1 VLLVASAASLM
12 LACASEDNVTVGLN
26 AACTRTKDCQP
37 GLACTGGVCTPEDG
51 GAEGGSDGATE
62 LADSGDGQ

>member
-1 VLLVASAASLM
+1 M

-37 GLACTGGVCTPEDG
+37 GLACASGVCTPEDSG
-51 GAEGGSDGATE
+51 SEGGSDGAAA
-62 LADSGDGQ
+62 LVDSSEGQ